1 MSCPVCTSNDLLQ
14 LVDAGD
20 LPILSNELCAS
31 RETATSVGLGRI
43 ELAFCRSCGHVFNQA
58 FDGSKVEYSPAYEN
72 SLHCSGMFQQYA
84 DDLAKELVERH
95 DLRNK
100 RVIEVG
106 CGQGDFLRGLCA
118 AGDNTGF
125 GFDPS
130 YQGGNQDPRV
140 TIRPVGFAEVEGEL
154 EADLVCCRHVLEH
167 IDRPTEFL
175 RALAAKLKP
184 GTAIFFEVPNVL
196 STLRDGGIW
205 DIIYE
210 HCGYFSPSSLR
221 RAFELAG
228 FEVREVAE
236 TFSGQFLVI
245 DARVSNE
252 AAAPAP
258 VDPGLEEM
266 ASSFATTYREKV
278 ARWNDTL
285 SESHGATDGSVVAWG
300 AGSKGNSFLNLVGKD
315 VRAIVDINPKKRGK
329 FVAGTG
335 QPIVAPEDLVGIEP
349 ATVVI
354 MNPVYRNEI
363 AAQLE
368 ELGLK
373 PRLLTA

>member
-1 MSCPVCTSNDLLQ
+1 MSCPVCTSNDLLE
-14 LVDAGD
+14 LVEVGD
-20 LPILSNELCAS
+20 LPILSNELCESENAA
-31 RETATSVGLGRI
+31 RAVGLGDI

-72 SLHCSGMFQQYA
+72 SLHCSGMFQRYA
-84 DDLAKELVERH
+84 DELAKELVERH

-100 RVIEVG
+100 RAIEVG

-140 TIRPVGFAEVEGEL
+140 TIRPVGFADVAGDL
-154 EADLVCCRHVLEH
+154 QADLVCCRHVLEH

-175 RALAAKLKP
+175 RALVAKLAP
-184 GTAIFFEVPNVL
+184 GTAVFFEVPNVL

-228 FEVREVAE
+228 LEVQEVAE
-236 TFSGQFLVI
+236 TFEGQFLVI
-245 DARVSNE
+245 HARVSD
-252 AAAPAP
+252 AKP
-258 VDPGLEEM
+258 VGEPLGSRLEEL
-266 ASSFATTYREKV
+266 AASFAETYRNKV
-278 ARWNDTL
+278 ARWRETL
-285 SESHGATDGSVVAWG
+285 DEAHGERSGSVVAWG
-300 AGSKGNSFLNLVGKD
+300 AGSKGNTFLNLVGKD
-315 VRAIVDINPKKRGK
+315 VAAIVDINPKKHGK

-335 QPIVAPEDLVGIEP
+335 QPIVAPNELVEAKP
-349 ATVVI
+349 STVVI
-354 MNPVYRNEI
+354 MNPVYQNEI
-363 AAQLE
+363 AAQLA
-368 ELGLK
+368 ELGLE
-373 PRLLTA
+373 PRLLIA